1 MDPDE
6 INIADM
12 PLLERL
18 EFYAVV
24 TLCAIGMAWE
34 IYKQYRWEQKV
45 NSIVIP
51 PKVKP
56 EDRVYKYN

>member
-1 MDPDE
+1 MEPDE
-6 INIADM
+6 IDTTKM

-34 IYKQYRWEQKV
+34 MYKQYKWEQKV
-45 NSIVIP
+45 NNVKIP

-56 EDRVYKYN
+56 EDRFYKYN